1 MWECRKWLVWNLNWN
16 GDERRTCSC
25 ACFCHVCVS
34 LCLCAHTVWYWND
47 QLERAV
53 CDSFPLRDSG
63 CNVADGREREALA
76 SLIPLS
82 DMMGW
87 GWGGLG
93 QPGGTLLA
101 RTGDLDIRGSRAVS
115 GHHTFKVHS
124 AFTHSSPVYLSVLTP
139 SIFPPAFMSSLLP
152 RPSCYTS
159 ALLFSFS
166 PIPSPLSS
174 SSFSLCQVW
183 SHFTTLKKLVTCAR
197 SRQLWF
203 MHHYTRCH
211 VLYFSLNNSSSSAA
225 EWAIIDEGF
234 SHRGTPAL

>member
-1 MWECRKWLVWNLNWN
+1 MKEEPVLVLA
-16 GDERRTCSC
+16 SVMC
-25 ACFCHVCVS
+25 ACLYVCVYTPCGIEMTS
-34 LCLCAHTVWYWND
+34 WNM
-47 QLERAV
+47 RYV
-53 CDSFPLRDSG
+53 IPSPLRDSG

-139 SIFPPAFMSSLLP
+139 SLFPPAFMSSLLP

-174 SSFSLCQVW
+174 SSFSLCQV
-183 SHFTTLKKLVTCAR
+183 
-197 SRQLWF
+197 
-203 MHHYTRCH
+203 
-211 VLYFSLNNSSSSAA
+211 
-225 EWAIIDEGF
+225 
-234 SHRGTPAL
+234 